1 MRQMHH
7 PTCVG
12 VLIMGIAFN
21 VTLSLLG
28 IAGMPL
34 TDALYLAAIVVIL
47 FCSAT
52 VHLLLRRNR
61 KDGA

>member
-7 PTCVG
+7 PACVG
-12 VLIMGIAFN
+12 ALITGITFN

-28 IAGMPL
+28 MVGMPVV
-34 TDALYLAAIVVIL
+34 DALYLAAVVVIL
-47 FCSAT
+47 IFSAT

-61 KDGA
+61 KDGG

>member
-1 MRQMHH
+1 MRQLHH

-12 VLIMGIAFN
+12 ALIIGITFN

-28 IAGMPL
+28 IAGMPVA
-34 TDALYLAAIVVIL
+34 DALYLAVIVVIL
-47 FCSAT
+47 ILSAI

-61 KDGA
+61 KDGV